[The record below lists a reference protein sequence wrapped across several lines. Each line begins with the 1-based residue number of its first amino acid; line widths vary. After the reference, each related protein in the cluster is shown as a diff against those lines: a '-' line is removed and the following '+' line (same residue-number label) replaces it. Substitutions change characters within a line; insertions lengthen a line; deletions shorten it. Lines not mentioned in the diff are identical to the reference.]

1 MTFTL
6 VRLAVPEPSADEV
19 VAVLCAGSC
28 GARCD
33 PLEDGAID
41 LQVWFDSPASAEAA
55 LARARA
61 WLDRHD
67 LAHAFPA
74 PVVSSVEEEPW
85 VERFQAGLAP
95 FDLASR
101 FRVLPRSDAEE
112 RDSGRIPLRLTPGRA
127 FGTGEHPTTALCV
140 ELLEQSVAPG
150 SRWLDLGCGTAIL
163 ALVAAHLGASRVEA
177 LDNDPEAVAV
187 AHRVLAG
194 NGEPARRVRASCG
207 TLDDVSPRRFDG
219 IAANLALPF
228 FLVHASA
235 LAARLEPGGLVI
247 ASGFLDSDVPAVA
260 RALRAAGLRAG
271 AARVRGEW
279 AALAAERE
287 REG

>member
-19 VAVLCAGSC
+19 VAVLGAGSC

-41 LQVWFDSPASAEAA
+41 VQVWFDSPAPAAAA

-67 LAHAFPA
+67 LAHAFPP
-74 PVVSSVEEEPW
+74 PVVSAAEEEPW

-95 FDLASR
+95 FDLGSR
-101 FRVLPRSDAEE
+101 FRVLPRPEAAE

-127 FGTGEHPTTALCV
+127 FGTGEHPTTALSV

-207 TLDDVSPRRFDG
+207 TLDDVSHPRFDG

-228 FLVHASA
+228 FLGHAPA

-271 AARVRGEW
+271 HAHVRGEW